1 MACSISCCLCFL
13 SSRSVKKTG
22 GGGGDEHELANLESG
37 VEQKHELSGEL
48 KQGSETRNGVGLL
61 ELGC

>member
-13 SSRSVKKTG
+13 SSRSVKKT